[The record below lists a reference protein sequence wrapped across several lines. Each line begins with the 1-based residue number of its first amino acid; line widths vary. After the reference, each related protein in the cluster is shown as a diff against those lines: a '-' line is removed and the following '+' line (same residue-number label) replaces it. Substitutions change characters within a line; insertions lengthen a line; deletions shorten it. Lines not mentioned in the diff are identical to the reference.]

1 MNKILKRSLIILI
14 IVLISIISFIGIYVQ
29 DKNTVSNIVKEYQLG
44 MDLEGSRKVQ
54 LVVDTTEQTINY
66 DKDGNKIEN
75 AETGTEIASTEKILV
90 NSSEVLTVD
99 NYKLTKKI
107 LQNRLNVMGVADYQI
122 RLNESNGDI
131 ILNIPEDQNT
141 DTIVAQLQYQGKF
154 EIIDKDSKEILMT
167 NDDLKSV
174 KAGYGT
180 TSYGTT
186 AIFVNIEFN
195 KEGTEKF
202 KNISNTYTEIA
213 TTDET
218 TGEEKTSAKEISIN
232 VDGETLLSTH
242 FDEEVTNGILQ
253 LSVGASTSE
262 EELQESLITA
272 NNLAA
277 LLDSK
282 MMPIVYQ
289 VAQNKYVASE
299 ITADNIELFVSLSIV
314 VATVGMVYLI
324 IKYKEKGIFASI
336 SLIGFVAVLLLVLRY
351 TNVMITI
358 DGIVAIVLSTFLN
371 YLLLIKILS
380 YMNKKENAN
389 EAFNTAVVRFLFNI
403 IPVAIIAIVFTF
415 NSWLPV
421 FSFGMVMFWGILV
434 NLAYNY
440 VITRTIL
447 IDSKN

>member
-14 IVLISIISFIGIYVQ
+14 IVLLSIISFIGIYVQ
-29 DKNTVSNIVKEYQLG
+29 DKNTVSNVVKEYQLG

-54 LVVDTTEQTINY
+54 LVVDTREQTINY

-75 AETGTEIASTEKILV
+75 AETGTEIASTEKIPV
-90 NSSEVLTVD
+90 NSSEVLTAE

-141 DTIVAQLQYQGKF
+141 DMVVAQLQYQGKI
-154 EIIDKDSKEILMT
+154 EIIDKDTKEVLMT
-167 NDDLKSV
+167 NNDLKSV

-186 AIFVNIEFN
+186 AIFVNIEFD

-336 SLIGFVAVLLLVLRY
+336 SLVGFVAILLLVLRY

-371 YLLLIKILS
+371 YLLLIKILG

-403 IPVAIIAIVFTF
+403 IPVAIIAIVLTF

>member
-14 IVLISIISFIGIYVQ
+14 IVLLSIISFIGINVQ
-29 DKNTVSNIVKEYQLG
+29 DKNTVSNVVKEYQLG

-54 LVVDTTEQTINY
+54 LVVDTREQTINY

-75 AETGTEIASTEKILV
+75 AETGTEIASTEKIPV

-154 EIIDKDSKEILMT
+154 EIIDKDTKEVLMT
-167 NDDLKSV
+167 NNDLKSV

-186 AIFVNIEFN
+186 AIFVNIEFD

-336 SLIGFVAVLLLVLRY
+336 SLVGFVAILLLVLRY
-351 TNVMITI
+351 TNVTITI

-371 YLLLIKILS
+371 YLLLIKILG

-389 EAFNTAVVRFLFNI
+389 EAFNTAVVRFLFNT

-434 NLAYNY
+434 NIAYNY
-440 VITRTIL
+440 IITRTIL

>member
-14 IVLISIISFIGIYVQ
+14 IVLLSIISFIGIYVQ
-29 DKNTVSNIVKEYQLG
+29 DKNTVSNVVKEYQLG

-54 LVVDTTEQTINY
+54 LVVDTREQTINY

-75 AETGTEIASTEKILV
+75 AETGTEIASTEKIPV

-141 DTIVAQLQYQGKF
+141 DMVVAQLQYQGKF

-167 NDDLKSV
+167 NNDLKSV

-186 AIFVNIEFN
+186 AIFVNIEFD

-371 YLLLIKILS
+371 YLLLIKILG

-389 EAFNTAVVRFLFNI
+389 EAFNTAVVRFLFNT

>member
-54 LVVDTTEQTINY
+54 LIVDTTEQTINY

-75 AETGTEIASTEKILV
+75 AETGTEIASTEKIPV

-351 TNVMITI
+351 TNVMITVE
-358 DGIVAIVLSTFLN
+358 GIVAIVLSTFLN